1 MTIQIHKKIK
11 KGGQAG
17 FTLIEIL
24 LVMIIISV
32 LVGLGLGSFRGSQ
45 IKSRDAKRVADL
57 DQLARALE
65 VYYSDKGHYPVST
78 ADGLIRIFYD
88 ANEDGEI
95 EDDEYMDF
103 NWGNKLY
110 DPEHS
115 STIYMGNLAQETAGD
130 FRYYYQAYHRD
141 FNTDLGD
148 SGEYELSAHEET
160 EEPDNVEAEGFA
172 IYARLENEEN
182 SKYRGELEVSCD
194 SNPVETTPCS
204 YVISSSNIQL
214 TPTPEP

>member
-1 MTIQIHKKIK
+1 MTIQIQKNIK

-24 LVMIIISV
+24 LVMIIIAI
-32 LVGLGLGSFRGSQ
+32 LVGLGLSSFRNSQ

-65 VYYSDKGHYPVST
+65 VYHNDKGYYPVST
-78 ADGLIRIFYD
+78 ENGLIRVFYD
-88 ANEDGEI
+88 VDEDGEI
-95 EDDEYMDF
+95 EDGEYMDF
-103 NWGNKLY
+103 NWGNKFY

-115 STIYMGNLAQETAGD
+115 STIYMGNLSQEAAGYL
-130 FRYYYQAYHRD
+130 RYYYQAYHRD
-141 FNTDLGD
+141 FNTDLG
-148 SGEYELSAHEET
+148 EYELVAHEET

-194 SNPVETTPCS
+194 SNP
-204 YVISSSNIQL
+204 
-214 TPTPEP
+214 